1 MTKEVLCISSGFCE
15 IHSERILVFLR
26 CEEETLGILVFLRC
40 EDPAQETL
48 GIVVGLTLRIRV
60 RARRPRFGRTRS
72 SVRVIDT
79 CVCVVLH

>member
-1 MTKEVLCISSGFCE
+1 LTKDALCISSGFCE
-15 IHSERILVFLR
+15 IHSERISVFLR

-60 RARRPRFGRTRS
+60 RARRPRFGRTRN